1 MLENTIV
8 IGLVM
13 LLVEFVKEATN
24 LTKKDYAD
32 LVIPILVFVLAGIVN
47 VANAQLFGDM
57 ALIEA
62 LKEGLILGAS
72 AGGVYRF
79 GEMYLEKAKEGK

>member
-1 MLENTIV
+1 MLENTLI

-13 LLVEFVKEATN
+13 IVVELIKEATN
-24 LTKKDYAD
+24 LTKKDYCNYI
-32 LVIPILVFVLAGIVN
+32 IPLLVFALAGVFN
-47 VANAQLFGDM
+47 VINAQLFGDI

-72 AGGVYRF
+72 AGGIYRF
-79 GEMYLEKAKEGK
+79 GEMVLEKGVD